1 MASAPLSRTVQP
13 ETITK
18 GITLTLQIDDAG
30 ALRQAMVAVLRDE
43 GLITTDSVAAAMN
56 AVPRHAFAPGEPLE
70 KVYQTD
76 TTLVPKIDAAGRQT
90 SVVSASHIQ
99 AIQLEQAGV
108 LPGMSVLEI
117 GSGGYNAA
125 LIAELVG
132 PTGSATTVDI
142 DADIVDRAR
151 VGLSRA
157 GYEQVNVVLADAE
170 HGVPQHAPYD
180 RIIVT
185 VGAWDIPPA
194 WLDQLTPTGRIVVP
208 LRFAGITRLI
218 AFDRS
223 PGSLALTASNYRLG
237 SFVPMQGGGAATE
250 QLIAVTPNIGLRL
263 DQQSTAAFDVPA
275 LRKALNSP
283 PVVSWSG
290 TPFDM
295 PDELELFLLT
305 SGPELPMLYAA
316 QAAVDQGVVNRTVR
330 NGTPALVRGGS
341 FAYRIKRENAQT
353 ASGYE
358 TGVVAHGPEAEQIGS
373 ELLSMIRNWANSYFR
388 RGAAHITYYP
398 NTADTG
404 HLLGWHATK
413 RHGVLAVAWP

>member
-1 MASAPLSRTVQP
+1 M
-13 ETITK
+13 
-18 GITLTLQIDDAG
+18 TLQIDDA
-30 ALRQAMVAVLRDE
+30 ATLRQAMVAELRDE
-43 GLITTDSVAAAMN
+43 GLITTDRVAAAMN

-70 KVYQTD
+70 KVYQTN
-76 TTLVPKIDAAGRQT
+76 TTLVPKIDADGRQT

-99 AIQLEQAGV
+99 AIQLEQADV
-108 LPGMSVLEI
+108 RPGMNVLEI

-151 VGLSRA
+151 AGLSRA

-223 PGSLALTASNYRLG
+223 PGTPVLTASNYRLG
-237 SFVPMQGGGAATE
+237 SFVPMQGDGAATE
-250 QLIAVTPNIGLRL
+250 QLIAVTPDVGLRI
-263 DQQSTAAFDVPA
+263 DQQRTATFDVPA

-283 PVVSWSG
+283 PVESWSG
-290 TPFDM
+290 SPFDM
-295 PDELELFLLT
+295 PDEMELFLLT
-305 SGPELPMLYAA
+305 SGPELPMLHAA
-316 QAAVDQGVVNRTVR
+316 QPAVDQGVVNRTVR

-341 FAYRIKRENAQT
+341 FAYRIKRDNAQT
-353 ASGYE
+353 VSGYE
-358 TGVVAHGPEAEQIGS
+358 TGVVAHGPDAAQVGS
-373 ELLSMIRNWANSYFR
+373 ELLGMIRNWASSHYR
-388 RGAAHITYYP
+388 RGAAHITYHP

-404 HLLGWHATK
+404 DLTGWHTTK
-413 RHGVLAVAWP
+413 RHGVLAVAWS

>member
-1 MASAPLSRTVQP
+1 M
-13 ETITK
+13 
-18 GITLTLQIDDAG
+18 TLQIDDA
-30 ALRQAMVAVLRDE
+30 ATLRQAMVATLRDE
-43 GLITTDSVAAAMN
+43 GLITTDRVAAAMN

-70 KVYQTD
+70 KVYQTN
-76 TTLVPKIDAAGRQT
+76 TTLVPKIDADGRQT

-99 AIQLEQAGV
+99 AIQLEQADV
-108 LPGMSVLEI
+108 RAGMNVLEI

-151 VGLSRA
+151 AGLSRA

-223 PGSLALTASNYRLG
+223 PGAPALTASNYRLG
-237 SFVPMQGGGAATE
+237 SFVPMQGDGAASE
-250 QLIAVTPNIGLRL
+250 QFVAVTPDIGLRI
-263 DQQSTAAFDVPA
+263 DQHSTTTYDVPA

-283 PVVSWSG
+283 PVESWSG

-305 SGPELPMLYAA
+305 SGPELPMLHAA
-316 QAAVDQGVVNRTVR
+316 QPAVDQGVVNRTVR

-341 FAYRIKRENAQT
+341 FAYRIKRDNAQT
-353 ASGYE
+353 VSGYE

-373 ELLSMIRNWANSYFR
+373 ELLGMIRNWASSHYR
-388 RGAAHITYYP
+388 RGAAHITYHP
-398 NTADTG
+398 NTADIGDLT
-404 HLLGWHATK
+404 GWHTTK
-413 RHGVLAVAWP
+413 RHGVLAVAWS

>member
-1 MASAPLSRTVQP
+1 M
-13 ETITK
+13 
-18 GITLTLQIDDAG
+18 TLQIDDA
-30 ALRQAMVAVLRDE
+30 ASLRQGMVAALRDE
-43 GLITTDSVAAAMN
+43 GLITTDSVTAAMN

-70 KVYQTD
+70 KVYQTN
-76 TTLVPKIDAAGRQT
+76 TTLVPKIDANGRQT

-99 AIQLEQAGV
+99 AIQLEQADV
-108 LPGMSVLEI
+108 RPGMNVLEV

-125 LIAELVG
+125 LIAELAG

-151 VGLSRA
+151 AGLSRA
-157 GYEQVNVVLADAE
+157 GYEQVNVVLTDAE

-194 WLDQLTPTGRIVVP
+194 WLNQLTPTGRIVVP

-223 PGSLALTASNYRLG
+223 PGPVLTAGNYRLG
-237 SFVPMQGGGAATE
+237 SFVPMQGDGAATE
-250 QLIAVTPNIGLRL
+250 QLIAVTPDIGLRL
-263 DQQSTAAFDVPA
+263 DQRSTTTFDVPA
-275 LRKALNSP
+275 LRKALHSP
-283 PVVSWSG
+283 PVESWSG

-305 SGPELPMLYAA
+305 SGPELPMLHSA

-353 ASGYE
+353 VSGYE
-358 TGVVAHGPEAEQIGS
+358 TGVVAHGPEAERIGS
-373 ELLSMIRNWANSYFR
+373 ELLTMIRNWASSHYR
-388 RGAAHITYYP
+388 RGAARITYYP
-398 NTADTG
+398 DTANVGDLTA
-404 HLLGWHATK
+404 WHTTK

>member
-1 MASAPLSRTVQP
+1 
-13 ETITK
+13 
-18 GITLTLQIDDAG
+18 
-30 ALRQAMVAVLRDE
+30 MVAALRDE

-70 KVYQTD
+70 KVYQTN
-76 TTLVPKIDAAGRQT
+76 TTLVPKIDASGRQT
-90 SVVSASHIQ
+90 SVMSASHIQ
-99 AIQLEQAGV
+99 AIQLEQADV
-108 LPGMSVLEI
+108 RPGMNVLEI

-132 PTGSATTVDI
+132 PTGSAATVDI

-151 VGLSRA
+151 AGLSRA

-170 HGVPQHAPYD
+170 NGVPQHAPYD
-180 RIIVT
+180 QIIVT

-223 PGSLALTASNYRLG
+223 PGSPVLRASNYRLG
-237 SFVPMQGGGAATE
+237 SFVPMQGDGAATE
-250 QLIAVTPNIGLRL
+250 QLIAVTPDIGLRL
-263 DQQSTAAFDVPA
+263 DQQSTTTFDVPA

-283 PVVSWSG
+283 PVESWSG

-305 SGPELPMLYAA
+305 SGPELPMLHAA

-330 NGTPALVRGGS
+330 IGTPALVRSGS

-353 ASGYE
+353 VSGYE
-358 TGVVAHGPEAEQIGS
+358 TGVVAHGPEAEQIS
-373 ELLSMIRNWANSYFR
+373 RELLTMTRDWASSYYR
-388 RGAAHITYYP
+388 RGAARITYHP
-398 NTADTG
+398 NTADRDDVT
-404 HLLGWHATK
+404 GWHTTK
-413 RHGVLAVAWP
+413 RHGVLAIAWP